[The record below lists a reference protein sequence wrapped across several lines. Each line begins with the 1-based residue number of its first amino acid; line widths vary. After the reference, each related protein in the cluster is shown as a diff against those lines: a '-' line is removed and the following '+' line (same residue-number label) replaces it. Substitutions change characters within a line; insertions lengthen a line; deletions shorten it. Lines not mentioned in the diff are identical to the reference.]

1 MSFRPRPWVSW
12 GTTACFL
19 LALISGLILSYPYR
33 EDLPLIS
40 TAGIEGVVP
49 LGEVFRALHYF
60 SGELA
65 FLLLIW
71 HTAEVL
77 LSNAHERRDVL
88 SWTALVATYPLLL
101 LALFTGYIIRG
112 DETGLSAGRIAEHL
126 ALKIP
131 LVGGL
136 VNRLFFALAEDG
148 VHRAYLAHVFVSVG
162 LFLGLT
168 TWHFRLRRLKL
179 EELALWGGLSLALGL
194 LFPPGLE
201 APPFPTH
208 IKGPWFF
215 LGIQEALRHASPYL
229 AGLIFPALSLLF
241 LWAYKWCPR
250 AAGLGLIFWHLTYFL
265 LLLAGAVR

>member
-1 MSFRPRPWVSW
+1 MSYLPRPWVSW
-12 GTTACFL
+12 GAGAAFL

-33 EDLPLIS
+33 EELPLIS
-40 TAGIEGVVP
+40 TVGIEGVVP

-65 FLLLIW
+65 FLLLFW
-71 HTAEVL
+71 HTGEAL
-77 LSNAHERRDVL
+77 LSRAYERRDVL

-126 ALKIP
+126 ALKVPFLGWLI
-131 LVGGL
+131 
-136 VNRLFFALAEDG
+136 NRLFFALAEEG
-148 VHRAYLAHVFVSVG
+148 VHRAYLAHIFVSVG
-162 LFLGLT
+162 LFLGLS

-179 EELALWGGLSLALGL
+179 EDIALWAILALALGI

-215 LGIQEALRHASPYL
+215 LGIQEALRHAPPYL
-229 AGLIFPALSLLF
+229 AGLIFPALPLF
-241 LWAYKWCPR
+241 SLWAYKWRPR
-250 AAGLGLIFWHLTYFL
+250 AAGLSLILWHVAYFL
-265 LLLAGAVR
+265 LLLKGALR